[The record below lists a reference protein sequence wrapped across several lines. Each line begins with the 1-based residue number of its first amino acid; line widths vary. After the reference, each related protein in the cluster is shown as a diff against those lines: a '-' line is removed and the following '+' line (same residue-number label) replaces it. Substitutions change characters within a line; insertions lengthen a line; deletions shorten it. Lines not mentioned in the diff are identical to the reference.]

1 MAEKVEFIDTEK
13 TKEQTKFLIP
23 ISIFIGLALI
33 ILVIYALG
41 MTIDFIFGLG
51 LTFWQEF
58 SLGLVIAV
66 IAGMV
71 KK

>member
-1 MAEKVEFIDTEK
+1 MTEKVEFIDTEK
-13 TKEQTKFLIP
+13 TKEQAKFSIP
-23 ISIFIGLALI
+23 ISIFIGLVLI
-33 ILVIYALG
+33 ILVVYTLG
-41 MTIDFIFGLG
+41 MTIDFIFSLG

-58 SLGLVIAV
+58 SLGVVIAV